1 MQGGEDALI
10 VLFALAYTLCRSKFM
25 TEQSKHQEKLSM
37 RELLA
42 RFSVGAIIGGAI
54 PAAREYAIALCYWL
68 YITSFTDGWTK
79 TPTEFSIAWGLLFT
93 VGCGLMAVKGKK
105 LLWTFLD
112 SLPPM
117 P

>member
-10 VLFALAYTLCRSKFM
+10 VLFALAYTLCPSKFM
-25 TEQSKHQEKLSM
+25 TQQSKQQQQLSM

-42 RFSVGAIIGGAI
+42 RFSVGAIIGGAMG
-54 PAAREYAIALCYWL
+54 LCYWL
-68 YITSFTDGWTK
+68 YITSFTNGWTK
-79 TPTEFSIAWGLLFT
+79 TATFFSIAWGLSFT
-93 VGCGLMAVKGKK
+93 LGCGLMAVKGKK